1 MCFKT
6 FAKQELQKWLIT
18 HLMKTLGAIR
28 YPKSRARFSL
38 NLIPLKERR
47 LHQPKERRL
56 HQPKERRL
64 HQPISI
70 VGFLIVF
77 LGYILAVFWGVTRR
91 PK

>member
-1 MCFKT
+1 
-6 FAKQELQKWLIT
+6 
-18 HLMKTLGAIR
+18 MKTLGAIR

-47 LHQPKERRL
+47 LHQPKE
-56 HQPKERRL
+56 QRL